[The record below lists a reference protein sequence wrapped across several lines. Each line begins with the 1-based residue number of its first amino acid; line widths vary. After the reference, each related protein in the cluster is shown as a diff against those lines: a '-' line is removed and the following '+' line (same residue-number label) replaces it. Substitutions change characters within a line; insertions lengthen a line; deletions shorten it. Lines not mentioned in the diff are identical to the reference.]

1 MGLASDKMTIGWK
14 TSSLNSAIA
23 SLRYRA
29 LFPLLALEDLGFK
42 NKICTRVTRSFLVDL
57 DVLVIVKSFT
67 LDDYWLAQEASRLG
81 VPVVFDLCDNIF
93 IEEYGRGQYR
103 SPADIFLLISSVASA
118 ITVTTQPLADVV
130 KAKVGDTVPVYIIP
144 DGIEND
150 MLLSRIEKSLFL
162 PKMYRY
168 ISIPLI
174 MATVF
179 SARCRDYYG
188 QFKNDGFELTIRRLL
203 EKIGQ
208 LSYKAL
214 KFCYRMKAKLFAR
227 SVNESLVTKLP
238 SVEKT
243 NEIALPQR
251 AVAKDAK
258 KILWFG
264 NHGAAHAKFGMLD
277 LLLIQNELESIANE
291 LSVELIVVSNNIE
304 KYNKH
309 ILPMAIPSRYIE
321 WSAESMEQHFADAD
335 VVVIPSTKD
344 SFSICKSANRTVLAI
359 TNGVPVVAT
368 LTPALEDLRGAVIFD
383 DFDNGIRQYL
393 TDKVFA
399 KSQVET
405 GKAIIDQLYGQESIG
420 NIWLKVIKSIVEQ
433 DVKKI
438 AESSNPDLIVAVHL
452 PQDISLALP
461 VLEEANKQGLQCVV
475 WTNIQAVKRWPTILK
490 TIQNSRFD
498 FRIIADDFKVNDQL
512 FPSHVFAL
520 LSITES
526 NLNPHRFTRELTKA
540 ANEFGIYTATMQHG
554 FENIGLSYSDEV
566 HHIKRIKFES
576 SCIYTWGD
584 SKTYHTDIL
593 KETLEKCIQVGCP
606 KPKYVD
612 FKPLPCIMEK
622 DSIVLGVFENLHWH
636 RYSDNY
642 RADFIAG
649 VNHLAVLYPNI
660 TFIIKPHNAGLW
672 LTGRYDG
679 EKPEHR
685 NVLIIDPLSS
695 DWSDITAAHLLPH
708 LSAVITTPSTIALD
722 AARLNIP
729 TAVVA
734 QGLQLTNYAPLSLIH
749 SIDDWCGFVDMVL
762 DTHQKKSLQVQA
774 NQFVE
779 RVLLPSETS
788 AERIIRDIITRKNNH
803 IQERNNAA

>member
-1 MGLASDKMTIGWK
+1 MGLASEKITIGWK

-23 SLRYRA
+23 SIRYRA

-67 LDDYWLAQEASRLG
+67 LDDYWLAQEASRMG

-93 IEEYGRGQYR
+93 IEEYGSGQYR
-103 SPADIFLLISSVASA
+103 SPADTFLLISSVASA

-130 KAKVGDTVPVYIIP
+130 KAKIGDSVPVYIIP

-150 MLLSRIEKSLFL
+150 ILLSRIEKSLFL

-179 SARCRDYYG
+179 YTRCRDYYG
-188 QFKNDGFELTIRRLL
+188 QFKSDGFELTIRRLL

-208 LSYKAL
+208 LSYKTL

-227 SVNESLVTKLP
+227 SANESLVTDLPIVAEANKLG
-238 SVEKT
+238 S
-243 NEIALPQR
+243 PQR

-264 NHGAAHAKFGMLD
+264 NHGAAHAKFGMMD
-277 LLLIQNELESIANE
+277 LLLIQTELESIANE
-291 LSVELIVVSNNIE
+291 LSVELVVISNNVE

-309 ILPMAIPSRYIE
+309 ILPMVIPSRYIE
-321 WSAESMEQHFADAD
+321 WSAESMGQHFADAD
-335 VVVIPSTKD
+335 VVVIPSAKD
-344 SFSICKSANRTVLAI
+344 DFSICKSANRTVLAM

-393 TDKVFA
+393 TDKAFA
-399 KSQVET
+399 TSQVER

-420 NIWLKVIKSIVEQ
+420 NIWLKVIKGIVEQ
-433 DVKKI
+433 DVKRI

-475 WTNIQAVKRWPTILK
+475 WINFQAIKRWPGILK
-490 TIQNSRFD
+490 TIQKSRFN
-498 FRIIADDFKVNDQL
+498 FRIIAEDFKVNDQL
-512 FPSHVFAL
+512 FPSRVFAL

-540 ANEFGIYTATMQHG
+540 ANKFGIYTATMQHG
-554 FENIGLSYSDEV
+554 FENIGLSYSDDI
-566 HHIKRIKFES
+566 HNIKRIRFES
-576 SCIYTWGD
+576 SHIYTWGD
-584 SKTYHTDIL
+584 SNTYHPDIL
-593 KETLEKCIQVGCP
+593 KETLEKCVQVGCS
-606 KPKYVD
+606 KPKSID
-612 FKPLPCIMEK
+612 FKSLPCLIDKE
-622 DSIVLGVFENLHWH
+622 SVVIGVFENLHWH
-636 RYSDNY
+636 RYSEDY
-642 RADFIAG
+642 RTDFING
-649 VNHLAVLYPNI
+649 VNHLAVQYPNI

-722 AARLNIP
+722 AARLSIP

-734 QGLQLTNYAPLSLIH
+734 QGLQLANYAPLSLIRDMH
-749 SIDDWCGFVDMVL
+749 DWGAFVSQVL
-762 DTHQKKSLQVQA
+762 NAYQKKSLEEQSD
-774 NQFVE
+774 QFID
-779 RVLLPSETS
+779 RVLLSNEG
-788 AERIIRDIITRKNNH
+788 AAKRIVDDIKNNK
-803 IQERNNAA
+803 INFNR